1 MDKKIAAQPEIMRAF
16 YRRQAAI
23 YDATR
28 WAFLFGRKSVL
39 AGLPIKDSEDQLL
52 LEVGCGTGHNLRLLA
67 RRHLKLQLAG
77 ADVSAHMLARAS
89 KNLSGYSRRVQLF
102 ENAWGGSPLHL
113 LRPPDF
119 VLFSYSLT
127 MFNPGWEN
135 AVRQAWQ
142 ELPAGGRIAVVDFHD
157 TGSGAFRWWMTMNH
171 VRMDGH
177 LLPFLHSEFKTERL
191 EIRPAWLG
199 LWRYFM
205 YVGQKD

>member
-1 MDKKIAAQPEIMRAF
+1 MDKKIAAQPDIMRAF

-28 WAFLFGRKSVL
+28 WAFLFGREAIL
-39 AGLPIKDSEDQLL
+39 AGLPVNDSADQLL

-67 RRHLKLQLAG
+67 RRHPGLHLAG
-77 ADVSAHMLARAS
+77 VDVSADMLYKAS
-89 KNLSGYSRRVQLF
+89 KNLSGYSQRVQLF
-102 ENAWGGSPLHL
+102 DNDWGGAPLPL
-113 LRPPDF
+113 FRPPDF

-127 MFNPGWEN
+127 MFNPGWQE
-135 AVRQAWQ
+135 AVRRARR

-157 TGSGAFRWWMTMNH
+157 TGSGAFRWWMDRH
-171 VRMDGH
+171 RVRMDGH
-177 LLPFLHSEFKTERL
+177 LLPFLESEFKTERL

-205 YVGQKD
+205 FVGLKD